1 MKNAPL
7 NVQSLYKSYARSDWK
22 KNKLTDEL
30 AVNWQPTSAL
40 CETVILP
47 LMRDTLMSKNGMD
60 VKE

>member
-7 NVQSLYKSYARSDWK
+7 NVQSFYKSYARSDWK

-40 CETVILP
+40 CETDSSLSVFR
-47 LMRDTLMSKNGMD
+47 MT
-60 VKE
+60 